1 MTYPPVQPWHRL
13 ARPVAYSLGPFLIA
27 QGRWARAK
35 KPRLPNAPK
44 PWSGKISGPRPL
56 HLLGLGDSTIAGVG
70 VDNSMNG
77 LVAQFAKE
85 LYRHTGRGVSWDA
98 SGERGITTRDLL
110 EDYLPQVDAGVPT
123 DVVLVSIGAN
133 DAKNMLSP
141 VRAATTLEAI
151 VDRVH
156 ELFPDASIVVS
167 SLPAFHL
174 FRSLP
179 QPLRA
184 VMAGNG
190 QAIERRARPRIEARH
205 YAMMLPPP
213 PQYPETFFAEDGFHP
228 SATGY
233 SIWAEFAVDDLASR
247 GILEPLRAG

>member
-1 MTYPPVQPWHRL
+1 MTYPPLQTWHRL
-13 ARPVAYSLGPFLIA
+13 ARPVGLTLGPLLIA
-27 QGRWARAK
+27 QGRVARAK

-44 PWSGKISGPRPL
+44 PWSGKISGPQPL

-70 VDNSMNG
+70 VDNPMNG
-77 LVAQFAKE
+77 LVAQCARE
-85 LYRHTGRGVSWDA
+85 LYRHTGRGVTWDA
-98 SGERGITTRDLL
+98 AGERGITTQILL
-110 EDYLPQVDAGVPT
+110 EDYLPHVNTEVPA
-123 DVVLVSIGAN
+123 DLVLVSIGAN

-141 VRAATTLEAI
+141 VQAATTLDAI

-156 ELFPDASIVVS
+156 EFFPDASIIVS

-174 FRSLP
+174 FKSLP

-190 QAIERRARPRIEARH
+190 QAIERRARPKIEARH
-205 YAMMLPPP
+205 YALMLPPP
-213 PQYPETFFAEDGFHP
+213 PHYPETFFAEDGFHP
-228 SATGY
+228 SAIGY

-247 GILEPLRAG
+247 GILEPLQAG